1 MIHTIQGSYSRKQC
15 RHFFD
20 HFQTH
25 LQAMLE
31 TLLAPPLN
39 REYRIN
45 SIGTIAIVLGTINK
59 FLVIITNL

>member
-15 RHFFD
+15 WHFFD
-20 HFQTH
+20 LFQTH

-45 SIGTIAIVLGTINK
+45 SVRTIAIVLGTIAIVLIN
-59 FLVIITNL
+59 F